1 LAAPCA
7 TIVNGTGYQ
16 FLAGTGLTGQQ
27 HADRAVQHLA
37 DQLVD
42 AAHGL
47 ALTQQAVTAGAGR
60 TGCGCNRFGL
70 AFTLGGRG
78 AQALQELQLGQG
90 KTTELSEG
98 SAETLQGTTL
108 VAGHQQQA
116 AGMTGAVMQWQA
128 QQAAPGA
135 LVFRQAGNA
144 VQTT

>member
-1 LAAPCA
+1 GARALPGPAPA
-7 TIVNGTGYQ
+7 VRPQ
-16 FLAGTGLTGQQ
+16 P
-27 HADRAVQHLA
+27 DRVVQHLP

-70 AFTLGGRG
+70 TFALGGRG

-144 VQTT
+144 VQATV